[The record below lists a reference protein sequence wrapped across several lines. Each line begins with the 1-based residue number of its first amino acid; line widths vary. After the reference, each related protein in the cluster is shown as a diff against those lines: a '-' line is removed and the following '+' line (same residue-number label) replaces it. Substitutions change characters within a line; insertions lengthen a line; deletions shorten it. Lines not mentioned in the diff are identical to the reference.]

1 MEKKASVTMETMD
14 TNSVPWG
21 LQRVAEDEA
30 GEVDGGGGGLVDCDF
45 YLKDHGKAR
54 REFKQRGA
62 KQVIFAF
69 RQFMQLAV

>member
-1 MEKKASVTMETMD
+1 METMD
-14 TNSVPWG
+14 TNSVPWR
-21 LQRVAEDEA
+21 LRRVAEDEA
-30 GEVDGGGGGLVDCDF
+30 GQVDGGEGLVDCDF

>member
-30 GEVDGGGGGLVDCDF
+30 VEVDGGGGGL
-45 YLKDHGKAR
+45 LI
-54 REFKQRGA
+54 
-62 KQVIFAF
+62 VIFI
-69 RQFMQLAV
+69 